1 MTANKICAVIMSA
14 LVLMS
19 WAQWLYVNMKNR
31 NVNPNH
37 KRQLQNA
44 HLKEKDK
51 TCLLK
56 HKLFF
61 L

>member
-44 HLKEKDK
+44 HLMEKDK
-51 TCLLK
+51 FVC
-56 HKLFF
+56 
-61 L
+61 